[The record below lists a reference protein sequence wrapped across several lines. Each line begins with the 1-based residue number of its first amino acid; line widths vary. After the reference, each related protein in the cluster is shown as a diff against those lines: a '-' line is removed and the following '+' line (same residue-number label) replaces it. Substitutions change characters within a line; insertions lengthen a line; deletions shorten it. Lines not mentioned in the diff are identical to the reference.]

1 MSANV
6 VVSIHDVAPCTF
18 AASRELV
25 NHVQRHGIR
34 ATLLV
39 VPGPW
44 GGESMVPGSPF
55 CRWLDHCQ
63 QEGHEISMHGWS
75 HTAPDNGVI
84 GMGGIAARVIAR
96 GCAEFA
102 TLDRA
107 SSRQRLVAGL
117 GAMSDAG
124 FHPVGFTPPGWL
136 ASTPARDAIGA
147 LGFEYS
153 TSHRLIIDHRG
164 GERHRVPAVCQRPD
178 SLLTSVGSRLVRRVL
193 IGHVTSGRDVRLALH
208 PRDLSTAALAHETI
222 TLIQVA
228 GVAST
233 VTYAELIAERRRRRA
248 IDAVPVQHG
257 AAA

>member
-18 AASRELV
+18 AASQELV

-44 GGESMVPGSPF
+44 GGEQMAPGSPF

-75 HTAPDNGVI
+75 HTAPGNVGLCI
-84 GMGGIAARVIAR
+84 GGIAARVIAR

-107 SSRQRLVAGL
+107 AARRRLVAGL
-117 GAMSDAG
+117 NAMRDAG
-124 FHPVGFTPPGWL
+124 FDPVGFTPPGWL
-136 ASTPARDAIGA
+136 ASTSARDTIGA
-147 LGFEYS
+147 VGFEYS
-153 TSHRLIIDHRG
+153 TSHRSIIDHRAG
-164 GERHRVPAVCQRPD
+164 VRHKVSAVCQRPD
-178 SLLTSVGSRLVRRVL
+178 SVLTSVGSRLVRRVL
-193 IGHVTSGRDVRLALH
+193 IGHVTAGRDVRLALH
-208 PRDLSTAALAHETI
+208 PRDLSTAALAHATV
-222 TLIQVA
+222 TLVQVA
-228 GVAST
+228 SVAST
-233 VTYAELIAERRRRRA
+233 LTYAEMIAERRQRVR
-248 IDAVPVQHG
+248 DSGFVTLG